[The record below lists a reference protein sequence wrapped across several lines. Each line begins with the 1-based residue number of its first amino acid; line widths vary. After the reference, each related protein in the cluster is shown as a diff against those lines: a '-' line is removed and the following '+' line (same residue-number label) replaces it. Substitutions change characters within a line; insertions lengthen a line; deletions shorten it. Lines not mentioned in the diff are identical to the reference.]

1 MSRVIGCAIASA
13 FLGIL
18 IATAAVAEPAGPPTP
33 NTPAVS
39 TTTAPENGAK
49 QDTATPPPAPQSPA
63 PDAAAKQSSPS
74 AAEDT
79 KPPEFRPAPQWFIL
93 SAIILVYV
101 SVIGAFLMIRNS
113 LRTTG
118 TWHLGDALAEEAE
131 ITNDAGVAITKM
143 MPSTSRLIAFF
154 GLIALLILFLGFGIF
169 ALYSVATGH
178 EIQGINSISKFLLT
192 GMSLFAPYAVNQ
204 ARAAI
209 ESLSAPPV
217 SAPPKVANPPALSA
231 AKSEGGC

>member
-13 FLGIL
+13 LFGLL
-18 IATAAVAEPAGPPTP
+18 IATATVAEPAGTPAP
-33 NTPAVS
+33 NTPVVG
-39 TTTAPENGAK
+39 TTTAPAVDTK
-49 QDTATPPPAPQSPA
+49 QDTANVSG
-63 PDAAAKQSSPS
+63 AAAKQSSPS
-74 AAEDT
+74 AAEDE
-79 KPPEFRPAPQWFIL
+79 KPPEFRRAPDWFIL
-93 SAIILVYV
+93 STIILVYV
-101 SVIGAFLMIRNS
+101 SVIGAFLMIRKS
-113 LRTTG
+113 LRSTG

-131 ITNDAGVAITKM
+131 ITNDAGVAIKKM

-154 GLIALLILFLGFGIF
+154 GLIALLFLFLGFGIF

-178 EIQGINSISKFLLT
+178 EIQGIGSITKFLLT

-217 SAPPKVANPPALSA
+217 STPPKAAVTPNPQVPSA
-231 AKSEGGC
+231 AEFESGC